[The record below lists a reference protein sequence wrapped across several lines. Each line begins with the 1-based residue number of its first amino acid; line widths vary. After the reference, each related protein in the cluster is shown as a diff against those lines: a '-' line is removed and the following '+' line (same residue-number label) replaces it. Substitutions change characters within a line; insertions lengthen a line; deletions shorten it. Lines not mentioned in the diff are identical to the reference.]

1 MASNWTQKPRI
12 LWLGAP
18 DSCNALVNDLLAQC
32 NQRARLSAEGKP
44 VAPQLPTG
52 KLNEILSGGLAIG
65 LTVLHGAPGAGKSA
79 FAWQTACECGCP
91 ALVVSAELPATEL
104 LLRLTARVT
113 ETPRQKLLYMPREQL
128 APLLQRAIGSCPHVG
143 IVDLTRYVP
152 PQNGDGDG
160 RGTRTLWEVLA
171 DFVTA
176 LVEYNASNVQ
186 APYPLLVVDSVH
198 TIARLAGAPDV
209 REYDRLS
216 DALTSL
222 DTIARHFGVAVLGVA
237 ERNREAMQGGGI
249 TAAAGHRLFEYVSEA
264 MLSLDVERD
273 NNQNP
278 VRRADDAVKLTMRV
292 LKNRNGELAEV
303 ALWFDGKLM
312 RFTEG

>member
-1 MASNWTQKPRI
+1 MASNWTQKPRM
-12 LWLGAP
+12 LWLGEP
-18 DSCNALVNDLLAQC
+18 DSCDVLVKDLLAQC
-32 NQRARLSAEGKP
+32 ERRAQLSKQGKP

-128 APLLQRAIGSCPHVG
+128 APLLQRAIHSCPHVG

-160 RGTRTLWEVLA
+160 RGTRTLWDVLA

-176 LVEYNASNVQ
+176 LVEYNASKVQ

-198 TIARLAGAPDV
+198 TFARLAGAPDV

-278 VRRADDAVKLTMRV
+278 IRRADDAVKLTMRV

-303 ALWFDGKLM
+303 ALWFNGKLM
-312 RFTEG
+312 RFTED

>member
-1 MASNWTQKPRI
+1 MPKDSTQKPRI
-12 LWLGAP
+12 LWLDTP
-18 DSCNALVNDLLAQC
+18 ESCTGLVNDLLAQC
-32 NQRARLSAEGKP
+32 DKRARLSAEGKP

-52 KLNEILSGGLAIG
+52 KLNDILSGGLAIG

-91 ALVVSAELPATEL
+91 ALVVTAELPATEL

-113 ETPRQKLLYMPREQL
+113 KTPRQRLLVMPREQL
-128 APLLQRAIGSCPHVG
+128 AALLQQAIHSCPHVG

-152 PQNGDGDG
+152 PQNGDGEEQ
-160 RGTRTLWEVLA
+160 RTLWHMLA
-171 DFVTA
+171 EFAEA
-176 LVEYNASNVQ
+176 LVEYNASKVQ

-198 TIARLAGAPDV
+198 TVARLAGAPDV

-249 TAAAGHRLFEYVSEA
+249 TAAAGHRLFEYIAEA
-264 MLSLDVERD
+264 MLSLDVERGSD
-273 NNQNP
+273 QKP
-278 VRRADDAVKLTMRV
+278 VRRADDAVKLTLRV

-303 ALWFDGKLM
+303 GLWFNGKLM
-312 RFTEG
+312 RFEEG

>member
-1 MASNWTQKPRI
+1 M
-12 LWLGAP
+12 
-18 DSCNALVNDLLAQC
+18 
-32 NQRARLSAEGKP
+32 
-44 VAPQLPTG
+44 
-52 KLNEILSGGLAIG
+52 
-65 LTVLHGAPGAGKSA
+65 
-79 FAWQTACECGCP
+79 
-91 ALVVSAELPATEL
+91 
-104 LLRLTARVT
+104 
-113 ETPRQKLLYMPREQL
+113 
-128 APLLQRAIGSCPHVG
+128 
-143 IVDLTRYVP
+143 
-152 PQNGDGDG
+152 
-160 RGTRTLWEVLA
+160 
-171 DFVTA
+171 
-176 LVEYNASNVQ
+176 LVEYNANNVQ

-198 TIARLAGAPDV
+198 TVARLAGAPDA

-216 DALTSL
+216 DALISL

-303 ALWFDGKLM
+303 ALWFNGKLM

>member
-12 LWLGAP
+12 LWLGTP
-18 DSCNALVNDLLAQC
+18 DSCKALVNDLLAQC
-32 NQRARLSAEGKP
+32 DQRARLSEEGKP
-44 VAPQLPTG
+44 VAPQLPTS

-128 APLLQRAIGSCPHVG
+128 APLLQRAIHSCPHVG

-176 LVEYNASNVQ
+176 LVEYNDCNVQ

-303 ALWFDGKLM
+303 ALWFNGKLM
-312 RFTEG
+312 RFTED